1 LVTTIFDVAWSV
13 ALMVIVARIVWRWT
27 KATPSAR
34 RVVAPV
40 FWAVIPAFGL
50 TLTELVLRLNSSSA
64 SASVPSAVAVTLV
77 TLQLL
82 SLSLLPIG
90 FLVGLLRIRL
100 DRSAV
105 TVLAIELGRSATPE
119 TVEASMRRVLHDAT
133 LTVLYWVPAFSGYRD
148 GTGQIVGVEPRMGRR
163 IETVTSSNGEK
174 LAAVSFDDSAG
185 VDPQLVKG
193 SLMVARLALENAR
206 LQAEVKAQL
215 VDVRAS
221 RKRLLEAGDAER
233 RRIERNLHDGA
244 QQRLVTLALG
254 IKLAREEALRMND
267 RGVAAMLDESGEEL
281 TEALEELRELARGIH
296 PAVLTEAG
304 LAQALRSLGER
315 CRLPVVVSVPSDL
328 SELNETAAA
337 TLYFVASE
345 ALANATRHSH
355 AARVTIT
362 VTRLDRRVC
371 LEVRDNGI
379 GGARL
384 VLNSGLRGLSD
395 RVAAA
400 GGTLRVTSPTDAGT
414 AVLAEVPCD

>member
-1 LVTTIFDVAWSV
+1 MAP
-13 ALMVIVARIVWRWT
+13 IV
-27 KATPSAR
+27 
-34 RVVAPV
+34 
-40 FWAVIPAFGL
+40 WAVIPTFTL
-50 TLTELVLRLNSSSA
+50 TLAEFGILLNPSA
-64 SASVPSAVAVTLV
+64 SAYVPSAAATTLV

-82 SLSLLPIG
+82 SISLLPIG
-90 FLVGLLRIRL
+90 FLVGLLRTRL

-105 TVLAIELGRSATPE
+105 SAVAIELGRSAAPE
-119 TVEASMRRVLHDAT
+119 TVEAALRRAFHDPT
-133 LTVLYWVPAFSGYRD
+133 LTVQYWIPAFRGYRD
-148 GTGQIVGVEPRMGRR
+148 GSGQIGSLEPTTGRR
-163 IETVTSSNGEK
+163 IETVTNSNGEK
-174 LAAVSFDDSAG
+174 LAAVTFDDSSG
-185 VDPQLVKG
+185 IDPQLVKG
-193 SLMVARLALENAR
+193 SLMVATLALENAR

-254 IKLAREEALRMND
+254 IKLAREEALRLND

-328 SELNETAAA
+328 AELNETAAA

-345 ALANATRHSH
+345 ALTNATKHSH

-362 VTRLDRRVC
+362 VTRLERRVS

-400 GGTLRVTSPTDAGT
+400 GGTLASTAGAAASGT
-414 AVLAEVPCD
+414 RFRNKPKAMMSS